1 MNKPENFEEKAKS
14 LLDES
19 LDDLSPDISRRLQ
32 QARYAALEKAKPR
45 NLWSF
50 FPQALTAMFVVAV
63 VSASL
68 VFNFNEDTLMNT
80 DLAMETDIEMLTS
93 NEGLELMEDLEFMQ
107 WLAESEEYAS

>member
-1 MNKPENFEEKAKS
+1 MNKPDKFEDKVNS

-19 LDDLSPDISRRLQ
+19 VDDLSPDISRRLQ

-45 NLWSF
+45 SFWSYY
-50 FPQALTAMFVVAV
+50 PQALTAMFAVAV
-63 VSASL
+63 VSVSL
-68 VFNFNEDTLMNT
+68 MFNFNDDELVNT

-107 WLAESEEYAS
+107 WLAESEEYAG